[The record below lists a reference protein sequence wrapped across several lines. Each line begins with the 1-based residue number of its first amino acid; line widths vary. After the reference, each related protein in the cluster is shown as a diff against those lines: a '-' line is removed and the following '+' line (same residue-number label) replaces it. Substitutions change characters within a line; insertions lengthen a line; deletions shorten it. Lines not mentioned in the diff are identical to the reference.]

1 MPKKYVL
8 VSIIRTKDYD
18 RYICFWRANNAG
30 YTECFDVV
38 GIYEVIEDG
47 YHNSETTKPIE
58 MSVFQSLQTEISD
71 GCVKV
76 LNNEKNLQI
85 ITDYEYNN

>member
-1 MPKKYVL
+1 MKYVL
-8 VSIIRTKDYD
+8 FSFKHTVKNDDYLF
-18 RYICFWRANNAG
+18 FWRANNAG
-30 YTECFDVV
+30 YTEQVNTV
-38 GIYEVIEDG
+38 GIYEIIEDG

-85 ITDYEYNN
+85 ITDYEYRS

>member
-1 MPKKYVL
+1 MKYVL
-8 VSIIRTKDYD
+8 FSFKHTRKNDEYL
-18 RYICFWRANNAG
+18 CFWRANNAG
-30 YTECFDVV
+30 YTECFDFV

-85 ITDYEYNN
+85 ITDYEYRS

>member
-1 MPKKYVL
+1 MMITYAFGERTMRDIRN
-8 VSIIRTKDYD
+8 VSMLWESTKLSRMGIIIQK
-18 RYICFWRANNAG
+18 
-30 YTECFDVV
+30 
-38 GIYEVIEDG
+38 
-47 YHNSETTKPIE
+47 TTKPIE

-85 ITDYEYNN
+85 ITDYEYRS